1 MRSRRPL
8 CLIIDG
14 DEVHAK
20 SLATYCEEQGFVT
33 QRLAGDD
40 ASTLLADPA
49 DAADTALTGP
59 LAEADAAFVDASLG
73 VSLLEALADGPLA
86 EADLFAMAED
96 DDTALAEACVRAGYS
111 FFFRKPFDPQGLGAL
126 LEDIVAEAV
135 ADPEPDT
142 AAADDASLA
151 QFGLLRG
158 ASRGMRKLYRLLRKV
173 GPTDTTVLIVG
184 ESGTGKELVAETL
197 HQISLR
203 SDGPYLTVN
212 CAAITENLIESELF
226 GHEKGSFSGAQ
237 KLHLGYFERADGGT
251 LFLDEITEMSAD
263 VQAKL
268 LRALES
274 GEVRRVGG
282 ARALNVNVRIIAA
295 TNREPEAAVAE
306 GALRED
312 LYYRLA
318 HVTARVPPL
327 RDRGADLSG
336 LAHYFLRQLNER
348 HDTTLSFSSQA
359 LAAIGERSWPGNVR
373 ELRHAVERA
382 YIMAEEEI
390 GAEAFAAGQRG
401 DAAEDAAG
409 SGAIALPFG
418 LSLAE
423 CERRIILANLEH
435 LGGDKKETAA
445 LLGVSLKTLYN
456 RLRDYQ
462 ADDAE
467 D

>member
-1 MRSRRPL
+1 MTSQRPL
-8 CLIIDG
+8 CLIVDR
-14 DEVHAK
+14 DAAHAR
-20 SLATYCEEQGFVT
+20 SLAQYCDERGFEARCLAEEEV
-33 QRLAGDD
+33 
-40 ASTLLADPA
+40 ASLLADSA
-49 DAADTALTGP
+49 NASDTTAGGSRV
-59 LAEADAAFVDASLG
+59 AADAAFIDASLG
-73 VSLLEALADGPLA
+73 VSMLEALADGPLA

-111 FFFRKPFDPQGLGAL
+111 FFFRKPFDPKGLAAL
-126 LEDIVAEAV
+126 LEDIVAEAIAEQV
-135 ADPEPDT
+135 PDT

-173 GPTDTTVLIVG
+173 GPTDTSVLIVG

-197 HQISLR
+197 HRMSAR
-203 SDGPYLTVN
+203 SGGPYLTVN

-237 KLHLGYFERADGGT
+237 TRHLGFFERASGGT
-251 LFLDEITEMSAD
+251 LFLDEITEMTAD

-274 GEVRRVGG
+274 GEIRRVGG
-282 ARALNVNVRIIAA
+282 ARALSVDVRIIAA
-295 TNREPEAAVAE
+295 TNREPRDAVAE

-318 HVTARVPPL
+318 HVTAVVPPL
-327 RDRGADLSG
+327 RDRGADIAG

-348 HDTTLSFSSQA
+348 HDTALRFSSQA
-359 LAAIGERSWPGNVR
+359 LAAIEERSWPGNVR

-390 GAEAFAAGQRG
+390 GAEAFAAGQEG
-401 DAAEDAAG
+401 DMPGPADI
-409 SGAIALPFG
+409 SLPLG

-445 LLGVSLKTLYN
+445 LLGISLKTLYN
-456 RLRDYQ
+456 RLRDYR
-462 ADDAE
+462 ADDEE

>member
-1 MRSRRPL
+1 MTPRRPL
-8 CLIIDG
+8 CLIIDR
-14 DEVHAK
+14 DEAHGG
-20 SLATYCEEQGFVT
+20 SLAAYCKERGFET
-33 QRLAGDD
+33 QRLAGDE
-40 ASTLLADPA
+40 AATLLADPA
-49 DAADTALTGP
+49 DAPGSTAP
-59 LAEADAAFVDASLG
+59 WPFPAADAAFVDASLG
-73 VSLLEALADGPLA
+73 VPMLEALADGPLA

-111 FFFRKPFDPQGLGAL
+111 FFFRKPFDPKGLAAL
-126 LEDIVAEAV
+126 LEDIVAEAA

-173 GPTDTTVLIVG
+173 GPTDTTVLVLG

-197 HQISLR
+197 HQMSAR

-237 KLHLGYFERADGGT
+237 KQHLGYFERASGGT

-274 GEVRRVGG
+274 GEIRRVGG
-282 ARALNVNVRIIAA
+282 AQALSIDVRIIAA
-295 TNREPEAAVAE
+295 TNREPQTAVAE

-318 HVTARVPPL
+318 HVTATVPPL
-327 RDRGADLSG
+327 RDRGADIAG

-348 HDTTLSFSSQA
+348 HDTTLRFSSQA
-359 LAAIGERSWPGNVR
+359 LVAIGGRSWPGNVR

-390 GAEAFAAGQRG
+390 SAEAFATGQEG
-401 DAAEDAAG
+401 DGVEPV
-409 SGAIALPFG
+409 AIALPFG

-445 LLGVSLKTLYN
+445 LLGLSLKTLYN
-456 RLRDYQ
+456 RLRDYR
-462 ADDAE
+462 ADEEGD
-467 D
+467 